1 MNKHKHANGSQQPSG
16 EKRTPGPAPEQT
28 TKAAGEA
35 QRQERQAHGQE
46 RENQP
51 AQAQAPAGES
61 TRQTAQGTE
70 ESVSVDQLHEEI
82 QRKNDEIIRLNAE
95 MDNIRKRNAREME
108 NLRKF
113 ALDKF
118 TKELLPVVDSMEKAM
133 QVDRDNT
140 TVDQV
145 LEGTELTQKIL
156 HKVLQSHGL
165 EVIDPQG
172 EKFDPEQHEAVSA
185 VPSED
190 VQPNTVL
197 DVFQKGYRLNGRV
210 VRPAMVV
217 VSK

>member
-1 MNKHKHANGSQQPSG
+1 M
-16 EKRTPGPAPEQT
+16 E
-28 TKAAGEA
+28 
-35 QRQERQAHGQE
+35 
-46 RENQP
+46 
-51 AQAQAPAGES
+51 
-61 TRQTAQGTE
+61 
-70 ESVSVDQLHEEI
+70 QLHEEI

-108 NLRKF
+108 NLRKY

>member
-1 MNKHKHANGSQQPSG
+1 M
-16 EKRTPGPAPEQT
+16 E
-28 TKAAGEA
+28 
-35 QRQERQAHGQE
+35 
-46 RENQP
+46 
-51 AQAQAPAGES
+51 
-61 TRQTAQGTE
+61 
-70 ESVSVDQLHEEI
+70 QLHEEI
-82 QRKNDEIIRLNAE
+82 QRKNDEIVRLNAE
-95 MDNIRKRNAREME
+95 MDNIRKRNAREMD
-108 NLRKF
+108 NLRKY

-190 VQPNTVL
+190 TQPNTVL

>member
-1 MNKHKHANGSQQPSG
+1 MSKHRHANGSRQPSG
-16 EKRTPGPAPEQT
+16 DPQKTGHTPEDAPE
-28 TKAAGEA
+28 AARPSSATA
-35 QRQERQAHGQE
+35 Q
-46 RENQP
+46 ENQDKQP
-51 AQAQAPAGES
+51 NANTQENQQAAAQ
-61 TRQTAQGTE
+61 QTAKQPE
-70 ESVSVDQLHEEI
+70 ESVSVEQLQEEI

-108 NLRKF
+108 NLRKY
-113 ALDKF
+113 ALDRF

-133 QVDRDNT
+133 QVDRENT

-185 VPSED
+185 VPSEEA
-190 VQPNTVL
+190 QPNTVL
-197 DVFQKGYRLNGRV
+197 DVFQKGYKLNGRV

>member
-1 MNKHKHANGSQQPSG
+1 MNKPSDANGAKEPLH
-16 EKRTPGPAPEQT
+16 EQD
-28 TKAAGEA
+28 K
-35 QRQERQAHGQE
+35 
-46 RENQP
+46 P
-51 AQAQAPAGES
+51 ES
-61 TRQTAQGTE
+61 TRQSQADPVADKATDGDRQQTQSSQAVDAPEQADE
-70 ESVSVDQLHEEI
+70 EVVSVVQLQEEI
-82 QRKNDEIIRLNAE
+82 QRKNDEIMRLNAE
-95 MDNIRKRNAREME
+95 MDNIRKRNARELE
-108 NLRKF
+108 NLRKY

-165 EVIDPQG
+165 EVIDPKG

-185 VPSED
+185 VPSESE
-190 VQPNTVL
+190 QPNTVL
-197 DVFQKGYRLNGRV
+197 DVFQKGYKLNGRV